1 MSLLSKANKNRSREN
16 SDQNDAYSKST
27 AVFSITIEGYSKK
40 DKQKS
45 KVLNNYE
52 RKIGNLILVDLAGS
66 EKITGKYYT
75 LIYSMS
81 TYIFY

>member
-1 MSLLSKANKNRSREN
+1 MSLLSKANKNRTREN
-16 SDQNDAYSKST
+16 SDQNDTYSKST

-40 DKQKS
+40 ENQKS
-45 KVLNNYE
+45 

-66 EKITGKYYT
+66 EKIRGKYYT
-75 LIYSMS
+75 LIYSIS